1 MLIFVSWVND
11 YWVQSSVWNSTIFR
25 QRAERHYF
33 WESVVSSNNG
43 SWSHYFSE
51 CVVHVPFLK
60 PLRESVRAV
69 PSLFLSRSLYLLPF
83 AGSQQVLRHGLWSSA
98 RLIQSALISTSSF
111 SALQSRDET
120 LYIVY
125 SRLLVDS
132 VHWGRDGEVMI
143 IRANTNREQCNSPC
157 KLNSALLQGNH
168 LWNT

>member
-1 MLIFVSWVND
+1 MFIFVSWVND
-11 YWVQSSVWNSTIFR
+11 YWVQSSVWNSTIFT
-25 QRAERHYF
+25 QRAERDYF

-98 RLIQSALISTSSF
+98 RLIQSALISTGSF

-120 LYIVY
+120 LYIVH
-125 SRLLVDS
+125 SRAS
-132 VHWGRDGEVMI
+132 WSTRCTEAGME
-143 IRANTNREQCNSPC
+143 
-157 KLNSALLQGNH
+157 KLWLSGPTQTENNATPPAS
-168 LWNT
+168 